1 MQHVVLVGRCVP
13 SFSVT
18 NRRFFKAFLEPALF
32 SVQGMAYARSGLRKT
47 CRQRWVACL
56 AGTSFPPLLWALCYL
71 KHFPALGLSRPTG
84 GILELIS
91 WINRA

>member
-56 AGTSFPPLLWALCYL
+56 AGTSFPPCVGSLLPQAFSSPGPKQTHWRD
-71 KHFPALGLSRPTG
+71 S
-84 GILELIS
+84 
-91 WINRA
+91 